1 MEIKFFLVG
10 PDSMSTFNLVSGND
24 RPKKSVLLAT
34 PSETLVK
41 MGNEQTANCTPG
53 ENEQINEEHT
63 KTVKYWFA
71 ISCSADIQFPLTKPL
86 SKIQ

>member
-1 MEIKFFLVG
+1 MVWFISWLGENLMCVKMEIKFFLVG

-41 MGNEQTANCTPG
+41 MGNE
-53 ENEQINEEHT
+53 
-63 KTVKYWFA
+63 
-71 ISCSADIQFPLTKPL
+71 
-86 SKIQ
+86 